1 MHILLDAPLR
11 CSESRIR
18 AYCTAK
24 ARFPGGS
31 TLAND
36 LVFRTLLSDSDSG
49 FDQILPIYREAFPS
63 EQRMAPARIG
73 RLLMRRTMHVMTVSA
88 GGHIMGFAAWLHVPG
103 QSFAW
108 LEYLAVRHGRRGGG
122 IGSALFTR
130 AMRGATR
137 DVSGV
142 LIEVE
147 PPDATAD
154 RHERTI
160 RRRRIA
166 FYEKHHC
173 RLVSGIRQP
182 AMGEQPPMQLLL
194 YPGDGQPNVR
204 STTAPQ
210 LVTLIRQALVERRA
224 YYDETGE

>member
-1 MHILLDAPLR
+1 L
-11 CSESRIR
+11 
-18 AYCTAK
+18 T
-24 ARFPGGS
+24 
-31 TLAND
+31 
-36 LVFRTLLSDSDSG
+36 FRTLLSDVDPG
-49 FDQILPIYREAFPS
+49 FDQILPIYREAFPR
-63 EQRMAPARIG
+63 EQRMSPTRIG
-73 RLLMRRTMHVMTVSA
+73 RLLTRRTMHLMVISA
-88 GGHIMGFAAWLHVPG
+88 GGQVMGFAAWLHVPG

-122 IGSALFTR
+122 IGSALLTR

-137 DVSGV
+137 DVAGV

-147 PPDATAD
+147 PPDGTAD

-173 RLVSGIRQP
+173 RLVNGIRQP

-194 YPGDGQPNVR
+194 YPGDGQPSVR
-204 STTAPQ
+204 SATPPQ

-224 YYDETGE
+224 YYEEIGE